1 MLSPQMGGLLT
12 RNAQKYPMLLA
23 LEKILAL
30 PMLILSFV
38 WLCILITEL
47 VYGTNPVISNI
58 GTSIWILLIFY
69 FTIRL
74 VTVDSRIVFLKRHWL
89 FVLAIFVSM
98 LRFIPFL
105 QSFPLVRALTATF
118 GMQVIW
124 IFASAEQGMRSMR
137 RALGRRGA
145 GYVLAFTFVV
155 IFAGSAGMLH
165 FERASNDPQSIRTY
179 PIALWWTAM
188 QITNIGSGYSITTTG
203 GRILCLAISIYAIAV
218 FGYLT
223 ALIAAF
229 FIDRVAK
236 DPKPEIER
244 QKSLQEI
251 QEEIIRLRHLIEDF
265 VNRPSPKN

>member
-1 MLSPQMGGLLT
+1 MN
-12 RNAQKYPMLLA
+12 RNAPKYQMLLA
-23 LEKILAL
+23 LEKILEL

-58 GTSIWILLIFY
+58 GTSIWILFIFY
-69 FTIRL
+69 YIIRL
-74 VTVDSRIVFLKRHWL
+74 VTVENRIAFLKKHWL
-89 FVLAIFVSM
+89 FVLAILVSV

-118 GMQVIW
+118 GMQVFW
-124 IFASAEQGMRSMR
+124 IFASAEHGIRSIR

-145 GYVLAFTFVV
+145 GYVLAFTLVV

-165 FERASNDPQSIRTY
+165 FERISNDPQSIHTY

-188 QITNIGSGYSITTTG
+188 QITNIGSGYPIKTTG

-223 ALIAAF
+223 ALIATF

-244 QKSLQEI
+244 QKSLRDI

-265 VNRPSPKN
+265 VNRPSNKN